1 MLGNESDLVLRGGG
15 VMFRLT
21 TTVIQSYI
29 GERIIKKTGE
39 RVLQMISEHDLVDV

>member
-15 VMFRLT
+15 GYVPLDYYRDTKL
-21 TTVIQSYI
+21 Y
-29 GERIIKKTGE
+29 RRKNNKKTGE